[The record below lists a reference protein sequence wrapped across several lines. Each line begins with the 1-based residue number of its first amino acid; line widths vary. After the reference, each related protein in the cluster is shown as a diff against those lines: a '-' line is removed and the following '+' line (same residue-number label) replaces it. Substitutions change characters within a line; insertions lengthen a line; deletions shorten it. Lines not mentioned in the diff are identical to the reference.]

1 MRKFG
6 QGLWA
11 VAVAAAGLA
20 ASIPAV
26 AQEGAVTG
34 NAERGA
40 RLGYTC
46 LGCHGIP
53 NYKNVAPVYR
63 VPKLAGQTPEYI
75 VVALQ
80 GYKNKE
86 RGHATMHAQAI
97 SMSDQDMADV
107 AAYLSGR
114 AVKANPAAKPV
125 GTPPEQV
132 TTICASCHGADGIGI
147 TPQYPTLAGQ
157 HDDYIERALHDYKRG
172 GRKNAVMAGF
182 VGTLTDA
189 DIKALAAYYSQQ
201 PGLATVKKRTTR
213 LSAR

>member
-11 VAVAAAGLA
+11 LAVVAAGLA
-20 ASIPAV
+20 GANAAR
-26 AQEGAVTG
+26 AQEGAVVG

-46 LGCHGIP
+46 LGCHAIP

-75 VVALQ
+75 VIALQ
-80 GYKNKE
+80 GYKSQE
-86 RGHATMHAQAI
+86 RGHATMHAQAA
-97 SMSDQDMADV
+97 SMSDQDMADIAV
-107 AAYLSGR
+107 YLSGT
-114 AVKANPAAKPV
+114 AVKSNPAAKPV
-125 GTPPEQV
+125 GQAPEQV
-132 TTICASCHGADGIGI
+132 ASICASCHGTDGVGI

-157 HDDYIERALHDYKRG
+157 HADYIERALHDYKRG
-172 GRKNAVMAGF
+172 GRKNPIMAGF

-189 DIKALAAYYSQQ
+189 DIKALAAYYGSQ
-201 PGLATVKKRTTR
+201 PGLSTVKKRATR